1 MDPVSAGQAMDP
13 ASAEGAMG
21 PAEELEMKKRTVF
34 FTKDQSMMLRG
45 IGALMVLI
53 NHLASWY
60 AGWITWEPAAVLFSR
75 FGIYGVDL
83 FFLVSGYGLT
93 KSALAHRPGA
103 VFWKNRLTGT
113 YVPYL
118 LIVGLIELSAGGM
131 TDAKDWVQYLTGY
144 DYWFIRNI
152 LVFYGI
158 FFAVYRFVRIRWMR
172 CALLAAA
179 VLAYSWRLAE
189 LGRADFWYLSN
200 IAFVLGTLL
209 AEWEREL
216 IGAARRGY
224 AIQLALLTGLLLLA
238 AKTGWERRF
247 LTSEGLDIWRYE
259 LAAGLIWTLFAA
271 QAAGLPVRFAGWL
284 RFLGKISLELYLLH
298 VFLFY
303 QVLNRFPGWDL
314 STVGLLA
321 VSASVFFAWLLD
333 RALYYL
339 FLNPKGRKAAGN
351 EDGV

>member
-1 MDPVSAGQAMDP
+1 MGPASAGQVMGS
-13 ASAEGAMG
+13 ASAGEAKD
-21 PAEELEMKKRTVF
+21 PVEELEMKKRTVF

-60 AGWITWEPAAVLFSR
+60 AGGITWEPAAVLFSR

-131 TDAKDWVQYLTGY
+131 TDVKDWVQYLTGY

-158 FFAVYRFVRIRWMR
+158 FFVVYRFVRIRWMR
-172 CALLAAA
+172 RET
-179 VLAYSWRLAE
+179 SM
-189 LGRADFWYLSN
+189 DSLS
-200 IAFVLGTLL
+200 
-209 AEWEREL
+209 
-216 IGAARRGY
+216 
-224 AIQLALLTGLLLLA
+224 
-238 AKTGWERRF
+238 
-247 LTSEGLDIWRYE
+247 
-259 LAAGLIWTLFAA
+259 
-271 QAAGLPVRFAGWL
+271 
-284 RFLGKISLELYLLH
+284 
-298 VFLFY
+298 
-303 QVLNRFPGWDL
+303 
-314 STVGLLA
+314 
-321 VSASVFFAWLLD
+321 VSSATMV
-333 RALYYL
+333 
-339 FLNPKGRKAAGN
+339 
-351 EDGV
+351 